1 MHNFV
6 CSIMEEQEG
15 DGTGGDA
22 KAPLGRAL
30 GLASRERSASGEICV
45 ASGQCASGQL
55 AARPAEARAD

>member
-1 MHNFV
+1 
-6 CSIMEEQEG
+6 MEEQEG